1 MQSEAVLGSDCET
14 QGGIPTMTQNESRV
28 LGLAGSA
35 RLDETHHWSPV
46 QGEISEVEFLAA
58 VLTQAFHN
66 EPRIAYILPEEVA
79 RRSVLPWFFRS
90 VAGRASQFCGEIYT
104 TATPDGGIL
113 WISPGR
119 QSTFARIMRTEMQ
132 AANFNLPRATFR
144 RGVNLWTHLERVHRR
159 LAKGPHWYLAALG
172 ARSLNTVK
180 AISGA
185 LLEPVLARAD
195 RDRLPCYVEV
205 FQASLLPFY
214 GECGFQIAGAG
225 QVPRGGPSFW
235 AMIRTPHE

>member
-1 MQSEAVLGSDCET
+1 VILKTSE
-14 QGGIPTMTQNESRV
+14 QGGIPKMTQNEARV
-28 LGLAGSA
+28 LGLASSA
-35 RLDETHHWSPV
+35 RLDETHYWSPV
-46 QGEISEVEFLAA
+46 QGEISQVEFLAA

-90 VAGRASQFCGEIYT
+90 VASRASQFCGEIYT

-180 AISGA
+180 AMSGA

-195 RDRLPCYVEV
+195 RDRLPCYVEI
-205 FQASLLPFY
+205 FHESSLPFY